1 MKLFKCGKCAKNY
14 KVDTS
19 KVESTKLV
27 ITCSSCNSKNIIR
40 LGPVLVTQSKEGT
53 RQFSLNLGENTIGR
67 KTNSSPNKIQID
79 DQYVSRNH
87 ASIFLE
93 EKENKLYFFIADLE
107 SKNGT
112 FNKSKSK
119 IKSQIKYPL
128 TPNDYYIVGLTKVFI
143 KYN

>member
-19 KVESTKLV
+19 KIESTKLV
-27 ITCSSCNSKNIIR
+27 ITCSDCNSKNIIR
-40 LGPVLVTQSKEGT
+40 LGPILVTQSKEGVK
-53 RQFSLNLGENTIGR
+53 QYSLNLGQNIIGR
-67 KTNSSPNKIQID
+67 KTDSSLNKIQID

-87 ASIFLE
+87 AAIYLE
-93 EKENKLYFFIADLE
+93 EKENKLFFFISDLE

-112 FNKSKSK
+112 YNKSKSK